1 MVPSLKP
8 QPAIRN
14 PRRRR
19 RDPDAVRTPDR
30 PGVPA
35 PPQQRGQLNNSQRT
49 YFRPLDVEA
58 VRPVRTEW
66 ERDDSVARRS
76 FGHCGTR
83 LPRDLLR
90 ARVLRPTELTGIAMP
105 RQ

>member
-1 MVPSLKP
+1 MAPSSKP

-35 PPQQRGQLNNSQRT
+35 PPQPRGQLSNSQKKH
-49 YFRPLDVEA
+49 FPPSDVEA
-58 VRPVRTEW
+58 VRSVRTEW
-66 ERDDSVARRS
+66 ERGDSVTHRS
-76 FGHCGTR
+76 SGHCDTR
-83 LPRDLLR
+83 PPRGLLR
-90 ARVLRPTELTGIAMP
+90 ARVLRPTVPTDIAML
-105 RQ
+105 RR